1 MAPAPMSAVA
11 SVTISALA
19 TKPTPVQGALDSA
32 GAGITGGTSTFP
44 LVVLAKIY
52 RLYWRLPQSQDY
64 YCFSPRTRAIQ
75 RHRAY
80 SSAFRYFPTISRPL
94 LFQLADFRLRNH
106 TLFFGLHHQV
116 LPTSRPQ

>member
-44 LVVLAKIY
+44 LVVL
-52 RLYWRLPQSQDY
+52 
-64 YCFSPRTRAIQ
+64 AIQ